1 MPDNIRFGIIGC
13 GEIAVQTCQGIA
25 SAPNASIAM
34 LMDARPEVLRD
45 LSEFYSAPTTT
56 SVEQVIANPEVDAVY
71 IATPHY
77 LHAPIGIKAAQAGK
91 HVLVEKPIATTL
103 EDADA
108 LIAACRE
115 QGVKLGVAFLAQG
128 DAAMNAA
135 RDLIRAGA
143 IGEIISVRYTAL
155 GDKPETYWH
164 GGYTQRVHTDW
175 RTSKAQAGGGILI
188 MNIVHD
194 LNTVRYVTGL
204 EVQRVYA
211 EYDTLMTPVEVEDV
225 IGVVLR
231 YTNGAVGVI
240 QAGSSMRGR
249 AHQDAPGPRI
259 YGSKGQIILSDRPL
273 IYMVEPFEGRAPHTW
288 GEIAFSGLAGDRQ
301 QMISRFANAILT
313 DAEPPVSGLDGRKAL
328 EIIVAAYRSGEIK
341 QPVEIG

>member
-1 MPDNIRFGIIGC
+1 MPSEVRFGVIGC

-25 SAPNASIAM
+25 TAPNASIGM
-34 LMDARPEVLRD
+34 LMDARPEVLQD
-45 LSEFYSAPTTT
+45 LSEFYGVPTTT
-56 SVEQVIANPEVDAVY
+56 DVDELIANPDVDAVY

-91 HVLVEKPIATTL
+91 HVLVEKPITTTL

-108 LIAACRE
+108 LIATCR
-115 QGVKLGVAFLAQG
+115 QKRVKLGVAFLAQG

-143 IGEIISVRYTAL
+143 IGRITAVRYTAL

-204 EVQRVYA
+204 EVKRVYA
-211 EYDTLMTPVEVEDV
+211 EYDTLATPVEVEDV

-240 QAGSSMRGR
+240 QAGSTMRGR

-259 YGSKGQIILSDRPL
+259 YGAKGQIILSERPL
-273 IYMVEPFEGRAPHTW
+273 IYMTEPFEGRAPHTW
-288 GEIAFSGLAGDRQ
+288 GEIPFHGPVGDRQ
-301 QMISRFANAILT
+301 QMVSHFAHAILT
-313 DAEPPVSGLDGRKAL
+313 DSEPPVSGLDGRKAL